1 MREAPRPALALASAV
16 LDGTVAPSDA
26 VGEAMQR
33 IAERNAAL
41 GAVVTT
47 DSADSLRQ
55 AESVARRLA
64 AGERPPLAGV
74 PIVVKDAIWVAGW
87 RITQGSRL
95 YADFVAPADNVAV
108 ARLRRAGAVV
118 VGTANMSEFGCKGI
132 TSNPL
137 HGTTR
142 HPLDPRLTPGG
153 SSGGCASALGG
164 GLVPLALGTDG
175 GGSARRPAAHVGAVG
190 FKPSGGVVA
199 NGPGFEGSGS
209 LTSVL
214 APMACSV
221 ADVAALF
228 DVLLSADP
236 ADPLSAA
243 LPVGQGDDRLR
254 VAYAPTFGL
263 GGPVDPDVAACVAA
277 AVDGLAAA
285 GFAIRRSDP
294 VWPTG
299 ADEAALMPL
308 QWAGLAKAHG
318 ARWQRDPD
326 LFDPYIGSQIARGLA
341 QPEADVVAARVTAQG
356 IVEAA
361 QRFFADFDLVIG
373 PTTPCTAWP
382 RDRLGP
388 TEIAGHPVHDR
399 AHAAFTPFFNHA
411 LAAAISIPCGVD
423 RHGLPIGLQIA
434 GPRFADRRVL
444 AVAAVAERLLVEP
457 AVMRQSA

>member
-1 MREAPRPALALASAV
+1 MTDTVFSALALASAV
-16 LDGTVAPSDA
+16 LDGTNSPLNTVGDA
-26 VGEAMQR
+26 LQR
-33 IAERNAAL
+33 IETGNDAL
-41 GAVVTT
+41 RAVVTT
-47 DSADSLRQ
+47 DAADSLRQ
-55 AESVARRLA
+55 AELVVRRLA

-87 RITQGSRL
+87 RVTQGSRL
-95 YADFVAPADNVAV
+95 YADFLAPADNVAV
-108 ARLRRAGAVV
+108 ARLRRAGGVV
-118 VGTANMSEFGCKGI
+118 VGMANMSEFGCKGV

-142 HPLDPRLTPGG
+142 HPLDLRLTPGG
-153 SSGGCASALGG
+153 SSGGCASALGA

-175 GGSARRPAAHVGAVG
+175 GGSGRRPAAHVGAVG

-199 NGPGFEGSGS
+199 NGPGFESGGS
-209 LTSVL
+209 LTAVL
-214 APMACSV
+214 APMGRSV

-228 DVLLSADP
+228 EVLLGSDP
-236 ADPLSAA
+236 ADPLAVA
-243 LPVGQGDDRLR
+243 LPDAKHGDRLR
-254 VAYAPTFGL
+254 IAYTPTFGL

-277 AVDGLAAA
+277 AVDELAAA
-285 GFAIRRSDP
+285 GIDIRPFDP

-308 QWAGLAKAHG
+308 QWAGLAKAYG

-326 LFDPYIGSQIARGLA
+326 LFDPYIGAQIARGLA
-341 QPEADVVAARVTAQG
+341 QSEADVAAARAMAQG
-356 IVEAA
+356 VVEAA

-382 RDRLGP
+382 HDRLGP
-388 TEIAGHPVHDR
+388 AEIDGQPVHDR

-423 RHGLPIGLQIA
+423 RHGLPIGMQIA

-444 AVAAVAERLLVEP
+444 AVAAVAERQLAGVGP
-457 AVMRQSA
+457 